1 MSGVICHQT
10 KGQYFVLIAS
20 QNRQKNRK
28 MADFFNFCII
38 CGFFI
43 LVHIWICLFLPV
55 LIMTDFIFI
64 FLYIWESTS
73 ILLFQIKQKS
83 HSLICY
89 CVALA
94 FFSPFLSYIVNTCPS
109 TVYVLL
115 KITILA
121 KEKINKIEQI
131 CHTFKL

>member
-20 QNRQKNRK
+20 QNRQKNPEK
-28 MADFFNFCII
+28 WLIFAISVLYVIFSYV
-38 CGFFI
+38 
-43 LVHIWICLFLPV
+43 VHIWICLFLPV

-94 FFSPFLSYIVNTCPS
+94 FFSPFLSYIVNTCTKYMS
-109 TVYVLL
+109 IHSVCFVKNHYSC
-115 KITILA
+115 KR
-121 KEKINKIEQI
+121 KN
-131 CHTFKL
+131 